1 MRRPGRRAEGVPGD
15 REGAGDQPRSSGGL
29 SGARAIVWNVRNG
42 FQHDR
47 AIVDLKR
54 AVANNPSLAE
64 AYVELGKVYYH
75 IGMTDESIAANDEAL
90 RLDPLATV
98 AARRRFNAL
107 FDARRFDEVRE
118 ILGRNPRWL
127 APSLRAEALLMMDEV
142 PTALAALT
150 APAAGGGQDSGSV
163 TWSSTILRCWLTRM
177 PKRAGAATH
186 SERSPR

>member
-1 MRRPGRRAEGVPGD
+1 MRPIPADEQKAFLAIEKALAINPDQAE
-15 REGAGDQPRSSGGL
+15 AYL
-29 SGARAIVWNVRNG
+29 ARGQIVWNVRNG

-47 AIVDLKR
+47 AIADLRR

-64 AYVELGKVYYH
+64 AYVEFGKVYYH

-118 ILGRNPRWL
+118 ILARNPRWL

-142 PTALAALT
+142 ATALAALT
-150 APAAGGGQDSGSV
+150 APRLEAARIRGSV
-163 TWSSTILRCWLTRM
+163 TWN
-177 PKRAGAATH
+177 
-186 SERSPR
+186 